1 MKKSLESLRNLVDA
15 IKNNTY
21 NLSDENEK
29 LILLMLESELSNIN
43 CSPSKTCEFSKTISE
58 TNLGVYEVKCE
69 YLDKVLNKTIYDK
82 EESDYMWGCPYLE
95 LLKKVRALKL
105 RK

>member
-21 NLSDENEK
+21 NLSEENEK

-58 TNLGVYEVKCE
+58 T
-69 YLDKVLNKTIYDK
+69 
-82 EESDYMWGCPYLE
+82 DYMWGCPYLE
-95 LLKKVRALKL
+95 LLKEVRTLKL